1 MAADRQRGASAT
13 QVHFDFMDP
22 PAPETLMRAL
32 ELLNYMG
39 ALDDNGEMTQVG
51 PHAWQPSLCP
61 EQSCPVDSS
70 LRTHDI
76 IRGCPVKSK

>member
-1 MAADRQRGASAT
+1 
-13 QVHFDFMDP
+13 MDP

-51 PHAWQPSLCP
+51 LETSPILSSACLPRAMPAPPTSDVLLSIT
-61 EQSCPVDSS
+61 SCPVAFSS
-70 LRTHDI
+70 D
-76 IRGCPVKSK
+76 